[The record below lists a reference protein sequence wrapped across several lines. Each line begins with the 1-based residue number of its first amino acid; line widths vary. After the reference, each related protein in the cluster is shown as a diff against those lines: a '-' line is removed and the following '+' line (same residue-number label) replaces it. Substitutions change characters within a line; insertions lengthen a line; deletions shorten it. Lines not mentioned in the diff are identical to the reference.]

1 MRIIL
6 RKRDSVVSI
15 VLFLFNILGEHTGQN
30 AIRLEHLIKSMSYFE
45 KNETATRM
53 GLSRMVKSGILVNE
67 KEGTDVYYHLT
78 DDGIQNLNAW
88 NLGVAR
94 FRDRYKLRNKPWDGN
109 WHLLALLKNKGS
121 TDETLSISDELL
133 ELGLRQLS
141 KDLWIT
147 PYRFTEEIRSLL
159 DNKLDYLEIA
169 GEIITNNKK
178 LDITQD
184 IFQIKEVR
192 TRYEEFLKLTAA
204 TKKEL
209 VQISDLGGH
218 LPLLFHLGWNFY
230 DIAVNDPALPKDL
243 LSDWIGDKAVSEM
256 HDLRN
261 LLYKKA
267 AEYFDGLAMV

>member
-15 VLFLFNILGEHTGQN
+15 VLFLFNIFGEHTGRK

-67 KEGTDVYYHLT
+67 KEGNDVYYRLT
-78 DDGIQNLNAW
+78 GKGIQNLKKW

-94 FRDRYKLRNKPWDGN
+94 FRDRYALRKKPWDSN
-109 WHLLALLKNKGS
+109 WYLLSLLKNKGS
-121 TDETLSISDELL
+121 TEETLSISDELL
-133 ELGLRQLS
+133 ALGLRQLN
-141 KDLWIT
+141 KDLWIS
-147 PYRFTEEIRSLL
+147 PYRFYEEIRSLL

-169 GEIITNNKK
+169 GKVVSNNKK
-178 LDITQD
+178 LDITED
-184 IFQIKEVR
+184 IFQINEIR
-192 TRYEEFLKLTAA
+192 TQYEKFLKLAA
-204 TKKEL
+204 DIRKEL

-230 DIAVNDPALPKDL
+230 DIAVNDPALPEDL

-256 HDLRN
+256 QELRN
-261 LLYKKA
+261 LLYKKT
-267 AEYFDGLAMV
+267 AEYFDSLAID

>member
-15 VLFLFNILGEHTGQN
+15 VLFLFNIFGEHTGQN
-30 AIRLEHLIKSMSYFE
+30 AIKLEYLIKSMSYFD

-67 KEGTDVYYHLT
+67 KEGSDVYYHLT

-88 NLGVAR
+88 NLGVVR
-94 FRDRYKLRNKPWDGN
+94 FWDRYKLRNKPWDGN

-133 ELGLRQLS
+133 ELGLRPLS

-147 PYRFTEEIRSLL
+147 PYRFQEEIRSLL

-169 GEIITNNKK
+169 GEIVTNNKK

-184 IFQIKEVR
+184 IFQINEVR

-204 TKKEL
+204 TKKKS

-256 HDLRN
+256 HDLRK
-261 LLYKKA
+261 LLYKKTT
-267 AEYFDGLAMV
+267 EFFDSLAIV